1 MLVLALE
8 SSAAPASAA
17 VLEDGKLL
25 GEFFVNTRQTHSQT
39 LLPMVEH
46 LLSSLQKKPE
56 DFDLMA
62 VSSGPGSFT
71 GVRIGVSA
79 LKGLAMPFHTP
90 CCGVSTLETI
100 AWGQRGLEGKV
111 ICAVMDAR
119 CRQVYHGM
127 FQIRG
132 GKPVRL
138 CEDQA
143 LSIEELFEAGKT
155 YGSSLILAG
164 DGASICYE
172 TFSSFGALLAPEPF
186 RFQRAAFVGL
196 AAMEENRLGR
206 SCSPGELL
214 PRYLRLPQAQ
224 RELKSKLERNE
235 KV

>member
-1 MLVLALE
+1 MLILALE

-25 GEFFVNTRQTHSQT
+25 GESFVNTRQTHSQT
-39 LLPMVEH
+39 LLPMVEG
-46 LLSSLQKKPE
+46 LLSSLQKQPE

-62 VSSGPGSFT
+62 VSAGPGSFT

-90 CCGVSTLETI
+90 CCGVSTLEAI
-100 AWGQRGLEGKV
+100 AWGQCGMEEKV

-138 CEDQA
+138 SEDRA
-143 LSIEELFEAGKT
+143 LSIEELFEEGKA
-155 YGSSLILAG
+155 YGSSLVLAG
-164 DGASICYE
+164 DGASLCYE
-172 TFSSFGALLAPEPF
+172 SFSSFGAALAPESL

-196 AAMEENRLGR
+196 AAMEGE
-206 SCSPGELL
+206 SCSPGELM

-224 RELKSKLERNE
+224 RELNSKLERNE
-235 KV
+235 RV